1 MTLRIFEE
9 PREGEDIV
17 SLHGWLSV
25 AEVPELEK
33 TAAAHADRLRIDL
46 AQLAGI
52 DADGLQAL
60 VRLRAGGAR
69 LTGASPFVEL
79 LLRHAG
85 SRGHGDK
92 GTVTPATEE

>member
-9 PREGEDIV
+9 PRESEEVV

-33 TAAAHADRLRIDL
+33 TAAARAGRLRIDL

-79 LLRHAG
+79 LLRHAEP
-85 SRGHGDK
+85 RGPGNT
-92 GTVTPATEE
+92 GTVMPATKE